1 VLSGRS
7 GRRDDLVDLLA
18 RPGIAV
24 APGVYDALSACLAE
38 AAGFELVYLSG
49 ASIAY
54 TRLGRPDLGL
64 LGLADIAET
73 LARIRERCEVP
84 VIVDCDTGFGN
95 ALNVMRSVRV
105 LERGGAGAIQLE
117 DQAFPKRCGHLR
129 GKQVIAADAMC
140 GKLEAAL
147 DARDSERTL
156 IIARTDALAVEGVE
170 AAIDRARRYR
180 EVGADLLFVE
190 GIPTL
195 EQGRRIVEALQGV
208 APLMANMVEGGVT
221 PVQTTAELD
230 AEGYALVIFP
240 GALVRTVV
248 AASQTLLAAL
258 RNDGSTAALR
268 DRMLDFSALNAVL
281 GTPELLAL
289 GKRYDHVSHHHTSKE

>member
-1 VLSGRS
+1 VLTAGAPGERA
-7 GRRDDLVDLLA
+7 DLVELLG

-38 AAGFELVYLSG
+38 AAGFGLVYLSG

-54 TRLGRPDLGL
+54 TRLGRPDVGL
-64 LGLADIAET
+64 LGLADIADT
-73 LARIRERCEVP
+73 LARIRERCEVS

-105 LERGGAGAIQLE
+105 LEQGGAGAIQLE
-117 DQAFPKRCGHLR
+117 DQDFPKRCGHLR
-129 GKQVIAADAMC
+129 GKHVIAAEAMC
-140 GKLEAAL
+140 GKLRAAL
-147 DARDSERTL
+147 DARRSERTL
-156 IIARTDALAVEGVE
+156 IIARTDALAVDGVD
-170 AAIDRARRYR
+170 AAIDRAWRYH

-190 GIPTL
+190 GIRSR
-195 EQGRRIVEALQGV
+195 EQGRRILQALRGG

-221 PVQTTAELD
+221 PMQTAAELD

-248 AASQTLLAAL
+248 AASQALLATL
-258 RNDGSTAALR
+258 RSDGSTAAMR
-268 DRMLDFSALNAVL
+268 DRMLDFEALNALL
-281 GTPELLAL
+281 GTPELLGL
-289 GKRYDHVSHHHTSKE
+289 GKRYDHHSKE